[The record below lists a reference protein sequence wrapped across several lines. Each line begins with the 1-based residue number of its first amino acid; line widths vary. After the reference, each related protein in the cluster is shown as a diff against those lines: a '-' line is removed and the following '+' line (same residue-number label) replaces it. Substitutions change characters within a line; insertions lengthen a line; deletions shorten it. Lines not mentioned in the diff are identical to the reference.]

1 MFAQVSVSWKL
12 WFETTLLKQDR
23 ESATCKTQVDKM
35 LQILKRAVV
44 SNKLLD
50 IQSFYPVDVMLPGNH
65 LNYLSIYLSIYIDT

>member
-1 MFAQVSVSWKL
+1 
-12 WFETTLLKQDR
+12 
-23 ESATCKTQVDKM
+23 M
-35 LQILKRAVV
+35 LQILKRAMV